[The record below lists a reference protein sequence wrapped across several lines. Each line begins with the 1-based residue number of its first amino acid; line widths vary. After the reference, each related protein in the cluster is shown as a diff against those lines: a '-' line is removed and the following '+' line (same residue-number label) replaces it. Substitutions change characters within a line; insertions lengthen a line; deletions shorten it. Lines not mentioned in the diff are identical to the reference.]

1 MLLSCARDGT
11 EVVATAAAATAQA
24 YFLWSPSLEALRAR
38 APAYMPERVC
48 GVSDKGPLITGGPRG
63 WWERSRDPALISG
76 HLRGRAQQTGIA
88 RQLAR
93 SKAGVFLRKDRRNYH
108 DASQA

>member
-1 MLLSCARDGT
+1 VLLSCARDGT

-48 GVSDKGPLITGGPRG
+48 GVSDKGPLITGGRG
-63 WWERSRDPALISG
+63 GGGSG
-76 HLRGRAQQTGIA
+76 AGI
-88 RQLAR
+88 RL
-93 SKAGVFLRKDRRNYH
+93 
-108 DASQA
+108 